1 MCCLL
6 IGGEIMKFHQEM
18 HYITLSAS
26 DLSPSQVF
34 PFLQVEMNFVWGV
47 MGMI

>member
-1 MCCLL
+1 MCGLL
-6 IGGEIMKFHQEM
+6 IGGEIIEFHQEM
-18 HYITLSAS
+18 NYKTLSAS
-26 DLSPSQVF
+26 DLSSRQVF